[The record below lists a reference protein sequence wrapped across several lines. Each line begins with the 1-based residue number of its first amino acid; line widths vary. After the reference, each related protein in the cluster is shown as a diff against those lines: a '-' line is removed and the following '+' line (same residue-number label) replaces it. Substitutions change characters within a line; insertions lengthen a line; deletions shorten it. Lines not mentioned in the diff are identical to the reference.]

1 MQLSNFNGGKK
12 TQKLAMKRS
21 TEKNQVTTEHKSLE
35 TIVPLEDSAVKNLVP
50 ENIINSSSKG
60 LKTLDLN

>member
-1 MQLSNFNGGKK
+1 
-12 TQKLAMKRS
+12 MKRS
-21 TEKNQVTTEHKSLE
+21 TENNQVTTEHKSLE

-60 LKTLDLN
+60 LKMLDLN